1 MNPGMKPETAGRIGL
16 ARRAGKLAVGE
27 EGCLK
32 ALRSR
37 KAFLLILSRDASAN
51 TKKRFRDKCAFYQV
65 PLIECGSRHE
75 LGAAVGR
82 SAAVAMAVTDAGM
95 ARGILQSAGEYGGA
109 H

>member
-1 MNPGMKPETAGRIGL
+1 MKAVVLGRLGL
-16 ARRAGKLAVGE
+16 ARRAGKLAIGE

-37 KAFLLILSRDASAN
+37 KAFLLILATDASAN

-65 PLIECGSRHE
+65 NLVEFGTRHE

-82 SAAVAMAVTDAGM
+82 GAAVVLAVTDPGFADGFS
-95 ARGILQSAGEYGGA
+95 RSISENGGA
-109 H
+109 N